1 MAITVIEYSVL
12 INLRKSSLVPKNPHI
27 LEIGQQNW
35 YGDVPMEILGAHITE
50 ALGDDQDGINKLA
63 TQLLDIGR
71 RNGEYKSFE
80 LVQFLYRFLFNHRS
94 YTAIDMHGGP
104 EAIRANLNEPV
115 PLDRQ

>member
-12 INLRKSSLVPKNPHI
+12 INLRKSPLVPKNPHI

-63 TQLLDIGR
+63 TQLLGGRIGGVAHDCPASIR
-71 RNGEYKSFE
+71 VQAQTGVPRAWLARHGPTPGQPVVVGPGIE
-80 LVQFLYRFLFNHRS
+80 LHS
-94 YTAIDMHGGP
+94 
-104 EAIRANLNEPV
+104 E
-115 PLDRQ
+115 